1 MVGTP
6 QRLREYIAESA
17 RKIFQVTVAAIL
29 VRNGNDYRLET
40 VSADPQAAMGKTA
53 LLSHVRSFAMQAT
66 EQEKLLD
73 FKFSYRELE
82 EEVYYGLAQP
92 LVESVSGAVLLVVR
106 STAFAPAE
114 VGAFGV
120 LGSVTRLALESAESV
135 SLFLAEKRD
144 LDQLLEIS
152 AELGSAPRLDTF
164 LPKFV
169 VRAAEFLGFERA
181 FVAVMETDECAY
193 GGERAKE

>member
-1 MVGTP
+1 MKSRKKSVPLSSRTNIGESCCMEQVQAVCAQLPTMVGTP

-73 FKFSYRELE
+73 FKFS
-82 EEVYYGLAQP
+82 
-92 LVESVSGAVLLVVR
+92 
-106 STAFAPAE
+106 
-114 VGAFGV
+114 
-120 LGSVTRLALESAESV
+120 
-135 SLFLAEKRD
+135 
-144 LDQLLEIS
+144 
-152 AELGSAPRLDTF
+152 
-164 LPKFV
+164 
-169 VRAAEFLGFERA
+169 
-181 FVAVMETDECAY
+181 
-193 GGERAKE
+193 